1 MQQTLLGQI
10 LIKFGMLTEA
20 QLLDALR
27 LQTRSH
33 PGRYL
38 GELLIEQGILEP
50 RALESILSVQRRRLG
65 LQQAQGRLTS
75 SQVEERLSHAALPAF
90 LHVARDM
97 GASDLYVTSGLR
109 PIVRLHGNL
118 VDLPVEPLTFEQ
130 SKTLLFSVLDEDDV
144 AAYYARKSLDRSV
157 NVEGAGRFRLNVFR
171 HLRGI
176 AGIFRT
182 LADAPRTLQ
191 ELGLPPVVEELTNCD
206 HGLVLVTGP
215 AGSGK
220 STTLSAIVD
229 RINRTRS
236 VHVLTVEDPIE
247 VLHESYKAF
256 VTQREVT
263 THTDSPASALRSA
276 LRADPDVL
284 VVGELR
290 DPEMVSTA
298 ITAAETGHLVFATL
312 HTSSAA
318 NTILRIVDQFPAQKR
333 NHVRMMLASSLRGV
347 VSQLLVPNLDGR
359 GRSLACEVLV
369 STPAVTRLIRDDRVW
384 QIPSAMQMGAQQGM
398 RLMDDALLDLV
409 RSRRITLDEALAHAV
424 ERDKFLQRP

>member
-10 LIKFGMLTEA
+10 LVKFGMLTEA

-27 LQTRSH
+27 LQTRKH
-33 PGRYL
+33 PNRYL
-38 GELLIEQGILEP
+38 GEILIELGLIEP
-50 RALESILSVQRRRLG
+50 RALESILSVQRRRVG
-65 LQQAQGRLTS
+65 IHQAQGRLTN
-75 SQVEERLSHAALPAF
+75 SQVEERLCDAALPAF

-97 GASDLYVTSGLR
+97 GASDFYLTSGLR
-109 PIVRLHGNL
+109 PAVRLNGNL
-118 VDLPVEPLTFEQ
+118 VDLPVEPLSFEQ
-130 SKTLLFSVLDEDDV
+130 TKKLLFSLLTEDEV
-144 AAYYARKSLDRSV
+144 AAYYERKSLDKSV
-157 NVEGAGRFRLNVFR
+157 TLEAAGRFRVSVFR

-176 AGIFRT
+176 AGVFRT
-182 LADAPRTLQ
+182 LADTPRTLQ

-206 HGLVLVTGP
+206 QGLMLVTGP

-220 STTLSAIVD
+220 STTLASLVD
-229 RINRTRS
+229 RINRSRS

-263 THTDSPASALRSA
+263 THTDSAASALRSA

-318 NTILRIVDQFPAQKR
+318 STILRIVDQFPAQKR
-333 NHVRMMLASSLRGV
+333 NHVRMMLASSLRGI
-347 VSQLLVPNLDGR
+347 VSQRLVPNVDGR

-369 STPAVTRLIRDDRVW
+369 STPAIARLIRDDRVW
-384 QIPSAMQMGAQQGM
+384 QIPTAMQMGAQQGM
-398 RLMDDALLDLV
+398 RLMDDALLELV
-409 RSRRITLDEALAHAV
+409 RGRRVSLDEALAHAT